1 MNFEYKTEI
10 IRFSRCVVF
19 PCFPF
24 VTFCGKGRDEGWTKD
39 LGFGGKKEEK
49 KGEMNKM
56 DF

>member
-1 MNFEYKTEI
+1 MNFEFKTEI

-39 LGFGGKKEEK
+39 LGFGGKKRREK
-49 KGEMNKM
+49 RRNE
-56 DF
+56 